1 MRPVVRMAF
10 MTATVVSLLPLAL
23 LSSQRL
29 AGLLEQPPAA
39 GPPAERPP
47 RPGRA
52 AGAAGPEAAQAGGA
66 GSAAGRP
73 PHQHWHERVADSV
86 GPETVPEESATA
98 SARERLP
105 EEGPPRSE
113 GFAGAVGPEGA
124 PEQGAGSR
132 AREELLAERSAAV
145 ARVGLLATIGESGI
159 GDVQHGESK
168 CGLRVW
174 SAVPVAKRYREQGPG
189 IVLLLEP
196 LTHWAQKNPN
206 KWRHWVVFA
215 SGATSP
221 VRKIRGPNHLSWHA
235 DMPEAEHAAWT
246 EGQDDWACLRFG
258 LRVNSSTGPEV
269 ANLTSC
275 HRPSR
280 LPSPQ
285 RPNNIT
291 LCYCVPPYFNPK
303 NPGANGFY
311 GMAQNIL
318 YHLRRGVNQVIVYLS
333 PPNRDLALRLL
344 APFVSRGL
352 CSVVFS
358 DHEHHRTHHERN
370 QNDCVNRLKGRTM
383 LYRDIDFDEF
393 LYVPQWSK
401 DPGWHI
407 AGASLAVE
415 LQRLVDSEL
424 HDTFQLQ
431 SEWWVKPPNTLHHLL
446 TETKYHQE
454 STGQVLKVISK
465 PSRVAHDWVH
475 RVSHCY
481 QNSTHFRASC
491 KPYTKGDIKVR
502 FAHIRM
508 SMTEAELQ
516 TSVLNGSL
524 LYDDFFVNET
534 AMLKD
539 QLCAWLQEAR
549 ESCDPSTWAGWVAR
563 RSFWASRRGRVMELM

>member
-1 MRPVVRMAF
+1 
-10 MTATVVSLLPLAL
+10 
-23 LSSQRL
+23 
-29 AGLLEQPPAA
+29 
-39 GPPAERPP
+39 
-47 RPGRA
+47 
-52 AGAAGPEAAQAGGA
+52 
-66 GSAAGRP
+66 
-73 PHQHWHERVADSV
+73 
-86 GPETVPEESATA
+86 
-98 SARERLP
+98 
-105 EEGPPRSE
+105 
-113 GFAGAVGPEGA
+113 
-124 PEQGAGSR
+124 
-132 AREELLAERSAAV
+132 
-145 ARVGLLATIGESGI
+145 
-159 GDVQHGESK
+159 
-168 CGLRVW
+168 
-174 SAVPVAKRYREQGPG
+174 
-189 IVLLLEP
+189 
-196 LTHWAQKNPN
+196 
-206 KWRHWVVFA
+206 
-215 SGATSP
+215 
-221 VRKIRGPNHLSWHA
+221 
-235 DMPEAEHAAWT
+235 MPEAEHAAWT

-258 LRVNSSTGPEV
+258 LRVNSSTGPDV

-291 LCYCVPPYFNPK
+291 LCYCAPPYLNPK
-303 NPGANGFY
+303 KPEANGFY
-311 GMAQNIL
+311 GMAQHIL
-318 YHLRRGVNQVIVYLS
+318 YHLRHGVNQVIVYLS

-358 DHEHHRTHHERN
+358 DHERHLIHQERN

-446 TETKYHQE
+446 TETKYHQK
-454 STGQVLKVISK
+454 STGQALKVISK

-549 ESCDPSTWAGWVAR
+549 ESCDPSTWAGLPAA
-563 RSFWASRRGRVMELM
+563 ASGLPGAGASWN

>member
-1 MRPVVRMAF
+1 MRPVVRMAV

-23 LSSQRL
+23 LNSQRL
-29 AGLLEQPPAA
+29 AGLLGQPPAA

-73 PHQHWHERVADSV
+73 PHQHWHERAADSV

-113 GFAGAVGPEGA
+113 GFASVVGPEGA

-159 GDVQHGESK
+159 GDVQHGENK

-189 IVLLLEP
+189 IVLILEP
-196 LTHWAQKNPN
+196 LTHWAHKNPN

-221 VRKIRGPNHLSWHA
+221 VRKIRGPNQPSWHA

-258 LRVNSSTGPEV
+258 LRVNSSTGPDV

-291 LCYCVPPYFNPK
+291 LCYCAPPYLNPK
-303 NPGANGFY
+303 KPEANGFY
-311 GMAQNIL
+311 GMAQHIL
-318 YHLRRGVNQVIVYLS
+318 YHLRHGVNQVIVYLS

-358 DHEHHRTHHERN
+358 DHERHLIHQERN

-383 LYRDIDFDEF
+383 LYRDIDSFVLVRPAMEQGPRLAHRWSVACSGAAKAGRFRIARHLPAAVRMVGKATQHFAPPAHGDEI
-393 LYVPQWSK
+393 PPEINW
-401 DPGWHI
+401 PG
-407 AGASLAVE
+407 VE
-415 LQRLVDSEL
+415 G
-424 HDTFQLQ
+424 H
-431 SEWWVKPPNTLHHLL
+431 
-446 TETKYHQE
+446 
-454 STGQVLKVISK
+454 
-465 PSRVAHDWVH
+465 
-475 RVSHCY
+475 
-481 QNSTHFRASC
+481 
-491 KPYTKGDIKVR
+491 
-502 FAHIRM
+502 
-508 SMTEAELQ
+508 LQ
-516 TSVLNGSL
+516 TEPCCS
-524 LYDDFFVNET
+524 
-534 AMLKD
+534 
-539 QLCAWLQEAR
+539 
-549 ESCDPSTWAGWVAR
+549 
-563 RSFWASRRGRVMELM
+563 